1 MDSEKTILNKNYDPA
16 PIEDKWYGKWTE
28 DELFKADTASCKPQ
42 FSIVIPPP
50 NVTGK
55 LHVGHSL
62 DNTLQDIL
70 CRTKRMQ
77 GYEVLWVP
85 GTDHAGIATQNVV
98 ERSLAA
104 EGISRHDLGREEF
117 VNRVWKWKEEYGSA
131 IISQLKK
138 LGASC
143 DWSRE
148 RFTMDEG
155 LSAAVRK
162 MFVSLYNDGLI
173 YRGKYL
179 INWCPRCQTALSDLE
194 VEHHDHDGKFY
205 EVAYKFADEP
215 GEVKVMTTRP
225 ETIMG
230 DVAIA
235 VHPRDQKNR
244 HLIGKKVVVPIVH
257 RVIPVIEDNM
267 VDPEFGSGCV
277 KITPAHDPNDFLV
290 GQRHGLEQIQVIDGS
305 GIMTKD
311 AGEKYAG
318 LDRFEAREVVVEDL
332 KAEGVLLS
340 VREIKHSVGE
350 CYRCHTVIE
359 PYLSEQWFVKT
370 RPLANKGV
378 EMVKAGKI
386 RFIPE
391 QWTNVY
397 YQWMENIRDWCIS
410 RQLWWGHRIPAWYC
424 QDCGEIMVAAETP
437 HKCTKCGSTN
447 LKQDEDVLDTW
458 FSSGLWPF
466 STMGWPEKTE
476 QLKKFYPTSVLVTGF
491 DIIFFWVARM
501 IMFGLYGTKEV
512 PFRDIYIHAL
522 VRDEKG
528 QKMSKSKGNVID
540 PLVIVKDYGA
550 DALRLT
556 MAALTV
562 QGRDIFLST
571 ERIAT
576 YRLFLNKLWNAS
588 RFALMNL
595 EDAEKGQKWDEK
607 QLKLQDKWILN
618 RLAEV
623 TAEITKLLDGYF
635 FGEAARL
642 MYDFVWGELCDWYL
656 ELAKPALRGDE
667 GEERRKSTQ
676 AVLLVLFEDVLK
688 LLHPFIPFVTEE
700 LWHAFPFGDSYVMK
714 NSWPKARPETL
725 DEKAASDMKFVQE
738 IIRTIRSL
746 RAEARIAPSQQIPRV
761 EITVHDNAKLALV
774 KENER
779 QILLL
784 TRVEAIVVSES
795 KPEKSLASVLDD
807 VQIYLPVGDLL
818 DVEKEIQ
825 RLKADLAK
833 LEKDIAKSSGKLAN
847 QNFIDRAP
855 AEVIEKEKTEL
866 AENSAKKERMLE
878 NLKSLAE

>member
-1 MDSEKTILNKNYDPA
+1 
-16 PIEDKWYGKWTE
+16 
-28 DELFKADTASCKPQ
+28 
-42 FSIVIPPP
+42 
-50 NVTGK
+50 
-55 LHVGHSL
+55 
-62 DNTLQDIL
+62 
-70 CRTKRMQ
+70 
-77 GYEVLWVP
+77 
-85 GTDHAGIATQNVV
+85 
-98 ERSLAA
+98 
-104 EGISRHDLGREEF
+104 
-117 VNRVWKWKEEYGSA
+117 
-131 IISQLKK
+131 
-138 LGASC
+138 
-143 DWSRE
+143 
-148 RFTMDEG
+148 
-155 LSAAVRK
+155 
-162 MFVSLYNDGLI
+162 
-173 YRGKYL
+173 
-179 INWCPRCQTALSDLE
+179 
-194 VEHHDHDGKFY
+194 
-205 EVAYKFADEP
+205 
-215 GEVKVMTTRP
+215 
-225 ETIMG
+225 
-230 DVAIA
+230 
-235 VHPRDQKNR
+235 
-244 HLIGKKVVVPIVH
+244 
-257 RVIPVIEDNM
+257 
-267 VDPEFGSGCV
+267 
-277 KITPAHDPNDFLV
+277 
-290 GQRHGLEQIQVIDGS
+290 
-305 GIMTKD
+305 
-311 AGEKYAG
+311 
-318 LDRFEAREVVVEDL
+318 
-332 KAEGVLLS
+332 
-340 VREIKHSVGE
+340 
-350 CYRCHTVIE
+350 
-359 PYLSEQWFVKT
+359 
-370 RPLANKGV
+370 
-378 EMVKAGKI
+378 
-386 RFIPE
+386 
-391 QWTNVY
+391 
-397 YQWMENIRDWCIS
+397 
-410 RQLWWGHRIPAWYC
+410 
-424 QDCGEIMVAAETP
+424 
-437 HKCTKCGSTN
+437 
-447 LKQDEDVLDTW
+447 
-458 FSSGLWPF
+458 
-466 STMGWPEKTE
+466 
-476 QLKKFYPTSVLVTGF
+476 
-491 DIIFFWVARM
+491 
-501 IMFGLYGTKEV
+501 
-512 PFRDIYIHAL
+512 
-522 VRDEKG
+522 
-528 QKMSKSKGNVID
+528 SKSKGNVID

-607 QLKLQDKWILN
+607 QLKLQDKWILS

-714 NSWPKARPETL
+714 NSWPKARLETL
-725 DEKAASDMKFVQE
+725 DEKAAADMKFIQE

-761 EITVHDNAKLALV
+761 EITVHDDAKLALA

-784 TRVEAIVVSES
+784 TRVETIVVSEN

-847 QNFIDRAP
+847 QNFMDRAP